1 MAVSFYIYQ
10 NQNFTRTMLNSNH
23 NTLIT
28 INASNFSDLPG
39 FYDEVSS
46 VLMKDTDWKVGT
58 LDGFDDILYGG
69 FGVFENGEPIEII
82 WKESQKS
89 KEDLGFETTRIFYEN
104 KIIQGK
110 PFNIKLIQEKLDDL
124 ISGKGQTL
132 FEILVEIIQSHKNI
146 TLILD

>member
-1 MAVSFYIYQ
+1 MELS
-10 NQNFTRTMLNSNH
+10 TSNK
-23 NTLIT
+23 NNRKVTV
-28 INASNFSDLPG
+28 INGGHFSNLEG

-46 VLMKDTDWKVGT
+46 VLMKDTDWKAGT

-69 FGVFENGEPIEII
+69 FGVFEDGEEIEMI

-89 KEDLGFETTRIFYEN
+89 KKDLGFGPTRDFYESR
-104 KIIQGK
+104 IRQGE
-110 PFNIKLIQEKLDDL
+110 PFNIKLIQQKLDEL

-132 FEILVEIIQSHKNI
+132 FEILVEIIESHKNI